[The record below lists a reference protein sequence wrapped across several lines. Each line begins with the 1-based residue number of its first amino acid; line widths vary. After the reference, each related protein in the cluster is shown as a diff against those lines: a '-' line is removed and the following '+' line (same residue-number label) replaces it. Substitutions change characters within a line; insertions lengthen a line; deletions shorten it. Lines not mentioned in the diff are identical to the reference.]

1 MWQQIPDGHFLFGTG
16 NNRIVQFA
24 LVFFQRQL
32 ITAKQPIALHDAKS
46 YDGAD
51 GQSIYEL
58 ESSFHAAK
66 VHIYYE
72 PAPERILK
80 IPNSNNSVIIIF
92 FYGVQ

>member
-1 MWQQIPDGHFLFGTG
+1 
-16 NNRIVQFA
+16 
-24 LVFFQRQL
+24 LV
-32 ITAKQPIALHDAKS
+32 TAVKPVALHDAVD
-46 YDGAD
+46 YDGTD
-51 GQSIYEL
+51 GQTIYEL

-92 FYGVQ
+92 FYGV